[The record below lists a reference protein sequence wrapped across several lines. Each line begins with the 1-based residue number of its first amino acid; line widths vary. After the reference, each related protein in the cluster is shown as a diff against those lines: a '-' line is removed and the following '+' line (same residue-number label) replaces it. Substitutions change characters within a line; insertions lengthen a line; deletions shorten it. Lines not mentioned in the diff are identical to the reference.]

1 MSRTT
6 LDIDPTVLAELR
18 ERADAEGKS
27 MSRLS
32 SELLAAGLKQAA
44 PAPARGFKLE
54 TSRMGRPLVDINDK
68 EALWAALDGDD

>member
-1 MSRTT
+1 
-6 LDIDPTVLAELR
+6 
-18 ERADAEGKS
+18 